1 MSFGRTQANVAL
13 LSDYI
18 EENPEDDIRVTLVAG
33 GQLITGRVITEDAF
47 FSLDDNLGLQENYN
61 KHIRDERN
69 RIFSQIND
77 GNTTEEL
84 PNYLSE
90 DYLYLKNAADSS
102 LSKPRCF
109 PYSVIQSQYSLR

>member
-47 FSLDDNLGLQENYN
+47 FSLDDNLGL
-61 KHIRDERN
+61 N
-69 RIFSQIND
+69 RTGFVGDSIF
-77 GNTTEEL
+77 
-84 PNYLSE
+84 
-90 DYLYLKNAADSS
+90 
-102 LSKPRCF
+102 
-109 PYSVIQSQYSLR
+109 